1 MEVRIGIQSVPRELI
16 LDTNV
21 EAEDIERALSAA
33 VTEGTLLVLYDDKG
47 GKVMVPADTIAYVEV
62 GAGPGR
68 RVGFGTL

>member
-21 EAEDIERALSAA
+21 EPDDIERALSVA
-33 VTEGTLLVLYDDKG
+33 VTEGTLLVLFDDKG
-47 GKVMVPADTIAYVEV
+47 GKVMVPADKIAYVEV

>member
-1 MEVRIGIQSVPRELI
+1 VEVRIGIQSVPRELI

-21 EAEDIERALSAA
+21 EPDDIERALSAA
-33 VTEGTLLVLYDDKG
+33 VTEGTLLVLFDDKG
-47 GKVMVPADTIAYVEV
+47 GKVMVPADKIAYVEV